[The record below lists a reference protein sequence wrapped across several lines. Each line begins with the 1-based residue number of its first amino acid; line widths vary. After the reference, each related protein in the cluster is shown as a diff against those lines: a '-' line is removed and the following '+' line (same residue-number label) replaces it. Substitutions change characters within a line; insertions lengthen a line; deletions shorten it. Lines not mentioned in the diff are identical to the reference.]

1 MRRRITGALLKNL
14 QSIRQRRLLTGALVA
29 TCSVLMSAAIAAPFF
44 YSYTAQPGQGELRQT
59 KDMGIHLAV
68 MSQFDKVLWSGSL
81 YPRWLPDVNYGY
93 GNAWPNFYQ
102 PGFYYLTSLVHAV
115 TDNWVDTLFVITALG
130 LFASGLAFYALARLF
145 FGKPASATAAA
156 VYMLLPYHLLDVFVR
171 GALPEYLSF
180 VLLPLILYFF
190 YRLGNEGR
198 ARYYAGLGVCY
209 GACLMIHI
217 PIVYLLSFVL
227 IIYALVW
234 SAAQRDWRIALRIGL
249 GMTVGVLLS
258 AIYWIPAFTEI
269 KYAVETVTTLFRYD
283 QNYISLL
290 YADSYGEVLRE
301 TFAIQALALLIVIA
315 AVLWLKLSESRRLE
329 SLAQAR
335 AGTPTGFL
343 HESVWI
349 GMGVLSLFMN
359 LPVSYYVA
367 RLIPRINVVAFPY
380 RWLVFVCLFT
390 ALVTAA
396 LIDRLHGWV
405 REAGKTGFARLS
417 TAGRMALAPA
427 VAILALNGW
436 FSAHG
441 VVLATLSSP
450 MITREMNFLCDTY
463 CPAGAPPAGKLP
475 LTERIVLESSSGRS
489 DILEWSP
496 LFRKAV
502 ITTDEPT
509 TARFKTFK
517 FPGWTA
523 RIDGADVEIFS
534 DPIEAQVIQVP
545 QGEHTVEITYG
556 STPARNLGAATSV
569 SGLVLVFILMLS
581 GRLRLVRRRQ
591 SP

>member
-1 MRRRITGALLKNL
+1 MQATR
-14 QSIRQRRLLTGALVA
+14 QSRSLTG
-29 TCSVLMSAAIAAPFF
+29 VLIVTFSIVVSAALTAPFF
-44 YSYTAQPGQGELRQT
+44 YSNRTQPAQVEIRQT

-68 MSQFDKVLWSGSL
+68 MEQFDKVLRSGSV
-81 YPRWLPDVNYGY
+81 YPRWLPDINYGY

-102 PGFYYLTSLVHAV
+102 PGFYYLTSLVYAV
-115 TDNWVDTLFVITALG
+115 TGNWVDTLFVITALG

-145 FGKPASATAAA
+145 FGTPASAIAAA

-171 GALPEYLSF
+171 GAIPEYLSF

-190 YRLGNEGR
+190 YKLGNEGR

-217 PIVYLLSFVL
+217 PIAYLLSYVL
-227 IIYALVW
+227 VIYALAW
-234 SAAQRDWRIALRIGL
+234 SVARRDWGIALRIGS
-249 GMTVGVLLS
+249 GMAVGVLLS

-283 QNYISLL
+283 NNYVSQL
-290 YADSYGEVLRE
+290 YADSYGDLLRA
-301 TFAIQALALLIVIA
+301 TFAIQAVALVTVITGL
-315 AVLWLKLSESRRLE
+315 VWLKLRGPGSTLPKT
-329 SLAQAR
+329 LGQAKTET
-335 AGTPTGFL
+335 GTTFS
-343 HESVWI
+343 HESMWI
-349 GMGVLSLFMN
+349 AMGALSLFMN

-367 RLIPRINVVAFPY
+367 QLIPRINVVAFPY

-396 LIDRLHGWV
+396 LFDRLTRSV
-405 REAGKTGFARLS
+405 SEP
-417 TAGRMALAPA
+417 GRASLAIRVTLA
-427 VAILALNGW
+427 VVIAVLAVNLW
-436 FSAHG
+436 FSARA
-441 VVLATLSSP
+441 VVVPSLSSP
-450 MITREMNFLCDTY
+450 LITRETDFLCDTY

-475 LTERIVLESSSGRS
+475 LTERIVLESGSGHS

-523 RIDGADVEIFS
+523 RLDGADVEILS
-534 DPIEAQVIQVP
+534 DPIEAQVINVP
-545 QGEHTVEITYG
+545 QGEHTIELTYG
-556 STPARNLGAATSV
+556 STPARNVGAATSV

-581 GRLRLVRRRQ
+581 GRLGFWKRRE